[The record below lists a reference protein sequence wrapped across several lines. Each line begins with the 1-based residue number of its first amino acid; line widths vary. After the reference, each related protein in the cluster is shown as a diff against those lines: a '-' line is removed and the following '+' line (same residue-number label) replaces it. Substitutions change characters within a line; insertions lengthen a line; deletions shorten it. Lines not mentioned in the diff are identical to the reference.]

1 VRATAA
7 LFAVACLAGA
17 HGPRE
22 APRGWWAH
30 VAYLAADRLEGR
42 DTGSRGH
49 RLAAEYVAQQFRRVG
64 LQPKGVRGYYQP
76 VKLVTR
82 RLVEEKSRLTLLR
95 GGGATP
101 VRFGEDATVG
111 LRGAP
116 PALLRAPLEFT
127 GYGLVI
133 PETGH
138 DDLAGRDLR
147 GKILVYLSGL
157 PKNVSGNLGAHYS
170 SQRERWAAF
179 AAAGAVGAISISNPK
194 TTEIPWERA
203 AQARLAPAMNLAAGA
218 PEASLLSL
226 TFHPAFAGRLF
237 AGLGHTLEELFAM
250 AERRETLPRFP
261 LAAQLEAE
269 IAVETGSLESDN
281 VVGVLRGA
289 DQRLRSEYVILTAHL
304 DHIGR
309 SEPVGGDAIN
319 NGAMDNAAGVAT
331 LIEIARALR
340 GRKLRRSVLFAAVT
354 GEEKGLLGSRYFAA
368 HPTVPPASL
377 VANLNFDMFLPLFPL
392 RSIMTL
398 GLDESGL
405 GDAMRQA
412 AAEFGLAVQADH
424 EPLRNRFIRSDQYSF
439 IRLGVPALAF
449 KLGFAKGSPEAEIER
464 RWTRER
470 YHAPSDDAG
479 QPVDLEAAG
488 RFNAVMAR
496 LVEITANQ
504 DERPRWSAES
514 FFRRFARQP

>member
-1 VRATAA
+1 MKAAAA
-7 LFAVACLAGA
+7 LLAVACLAGA
-17 HGPRE
+17 GGPRE
-22 APRGWWAH
+22 AQRDWWAH
-30 VAYLAADRLEGR
+30 VAYLADDRLEGR

-49 RLAAEYVAQQFRRVG
+49 RLAAEYVAQQFRRAG
-64 LQPKGVRGYYQP
+64 LRPQGERGYYQP
-76 VKLVTR
+76 VQLVTR
-82 RLVEEKSRLTLLR
+82 RLVEEKSRLTLLHD
-95 GGGATP
+95 GGAMP
-101 VRFGEDATVG
+101 VRFGDDAIVG

-116 PALLRAPLEFT
+116 PESLRAPLEFA

-133 PETGH
+133 PEAGH

-157 PKNVSGNLGAHYS
+157 PKHVSGNLGAHYS
-170 SQRERWAAF
+170 SQKERWAAF
-179 AAAGAVGAISISNPK
+179 AAAGAAGAISISNPK
-194 TTEIPWERA
+194 TAEIPWERA
-203 AQARLAPAMNLAAGA
+203 AQARFAPAMNLAAGD

-226 TFHPAFAGRLF
+226 TFHPAYAARLF
-237 AGLGHTLEELFAM
+237 AGSGYTLDELFAM

-261 LAAQLEAE
+261 LAAELEAE
-269 IAVETGSLESDN
+269 LAVESGSLESDN

-289 DQRLRSEYVILTAHL
+289 ARGLRDEFVILTAHL
-304 DHIGR
+304 DHIGL
-309 SEPVGGDAIN
+309 SEPVRGDAIN
-319 NGAMDNAAGVAT
+319 NGAMDNASGVAT

-340 GRKLRRSVLFAAVT
+340 GRKLKRSVLFVAVT

-368 HPTVPPASL
+368 HPTVPAASL

-398 GLDESGL
+398 GLDESDL

-412 AAEFGLAVQADH
+412 AAEARVAVQADP

-439 IRLGVPALAF
+439 IRQGVPALAF

-479 QPVDLEAAG
+479 QPVDLGAAE

-496 LVEITANQ
+496 LVEITANRA
-504 DERPRWSAES
+504 ERPRWRHES